1 MAVTDLTRAL
11 SDAESA
17 GARPAYRTFR
27 DYYDGRHQLRFATA
41 KFQADYG
48 QLVLSLRENLC
59 PAVVAG
65 FTDDLAVQAWGD
77 AVALDTAT
85 EQGLS
90 RLVGQWM
97 QETWKSGDGYVMVW
111 PNRQGVPVPHLQ
123 TAETGIPQVD
133 PEDPA
138 QLAQYVKRWIDP
150 RTGHGRAMVLFPDH
164 AERYITVDR
173 LLTEGMRVPNPF
185 PTDPLAWAEYDT
197 DGDAATL
204 PHAFG
209 SVPVCWLPLDASAP
223 GEYGRSIL
231 TDVIPIQDA
240 LNKSVANMVVLEE
253 DYAEPFWFLLKYKS
267 ENQNRPQNPY
277 IPAPPIP
284 SPPGVPP
291 VAGGPEN
298 PAQLNRPGEPRF
310 DRRRQSIFTTS
321 AEGPMD
327 QFDPP
332 DLTRLIKV
340 QDSYALKVARVVG
353 LPSYYVTQTSGDV
366 PSGEALRVV
375 STRRTGRLRRFQNA
389 ALPVLRGLGQLLGM
403 QAAEPEWQPIQLVDE
418 GERWIIA
425 QQQHDLGLGL
435 VDVLE
440 YAGVTDAQGLASRAT
455 VRDAQIGAAIR
466 GGNPALFGD

>member
-65 FTDDLAVQAWGD
+65 FTNDLAVQAWGD

-150 RTGHGRAMVLFPDH
+150 RTGHGRAMVLFPDR

-197 DGDAATL
+197 DGDAIL

-223 GEYGRSIL
+223 GDSGRSIL
-231 TDVIPIQDA
+231 PAGIPIQAA
-240 LNKSVANMVVLEE
+240 LNK
-253 DYAEPFWFLLKYKS
+253 
-267 ENQNRPQNPY
+267 
-277 IPAPPIP
+277 
-284 SPPGVPP
+284 
-291 VAGGPEN
+291 
-298 PAQLNRPGEPRF
+298 
-310 DRRRQSIFTTS
+310 
-321 AEGPMD
+321 
-327 QFDPP
+327 
-332 DLTRLIKV
+332 
-340 QDSYALKVARVVG
+340 
-353 LPSYYVTQTSGDV
+353 
-366 PSGEALRVV
+366 
-375 STRRTGRLRRFQNA
+375 
-389 ALPVLRGLGQLLGM
+389 
-403 QAAEPEWQPIQLVDE
+403 
-418 GERWIIA
+418 
-425 QQQHDLGLGL
+425 
-435 VDVLE
+435 
-440 YAGVTDAQGLASRAT
+440 YAGNMEVLDE
-455 VRDAQIGAAIR
+455 D
-466 GGNPALFGD
+466 